1 MVGVMM
7 TFCVESCL
15 EEVIRE
21 SRESIV
27 RSLDLRIN
35 KKYRS
40 RFSGEDV
47 FQIACEKVARRLSEF
62 RGSTKNE
69 LACWLGSVAYCQ
81 LVNEFDRANA
91 KKRSLQSTVEY
102 SDGSSTDENSSR
114 LEALAD
120 KEEAH
125 FAVKELLA
133 FVARLPERQRVCI
146 HLRFFSRLSC
156 EQVAE
161 RLDIH
166 VEAVK
171 GLTKRGLQNI
181 RKETTVK
188 CSRDVIIQASEI
200 LQSEC
205 KIEA

>member
-1 MVGVMM
+1 M
-7 TFCVESCL
+7 TFCRESCL
-15 EEVIRE
+15 EEVIKE

-27 RSLDLRIN
+27 RSLDSRIN
-35 KKYRS
+35 AKYKS

-47 FQIACEKVARRLSEF
+47 FQIACAKVSQRLGEF

-102 SDGSSTDENSSR
+102 SDTTNTNESSSR
-114 LEALAD
+114 LESLAD

-171 GLTKRGLQNI
+171 GLTKRGLRNL
-181 RKETTVK
+181 RKETTIQ

-200 LQSEC
+200 LQSESRT
-205 KIEA
+205 EA